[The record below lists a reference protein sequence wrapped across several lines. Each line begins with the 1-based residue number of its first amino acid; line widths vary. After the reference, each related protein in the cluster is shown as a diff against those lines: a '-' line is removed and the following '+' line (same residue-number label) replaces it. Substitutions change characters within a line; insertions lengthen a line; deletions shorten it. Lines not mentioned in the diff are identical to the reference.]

1 MNLYSCTN
9 YCIRTYRTLLIRFAL
24 RQMGHEVSSREAER
38 MIRSADKNGDG
49 LVNYQEFYEK
59 MMQ

>member
-1 MNLYSCTN
+1 MMSF
-9 YCIRTYRTLLIRFAL
+9 LLRRFAL
-24 RQMGHEVSSREAER
+24 KQMGHAVSNREAER
-38 MIRSADKNGDG
+38 MIWSADKNGDG

>member
-1 MNLYSCTN
+1 MAVYYQKKYYVNPSPP
-9 YCIRTYRTLLIRFAL
+9 RRRFVL
-24 RQMGHEVSSREAER
+24 RQMGHDVSNREAER